1 MERPMTNPTDKRRG
15 GGGVGKPVVLIHKL
29 HSNFGKSVNKKNIS
43 WPEYFSFYRVTT
55 PLSINYSVSVKG
67 RLRTADCR
75 PGVKCRLRV
84 CSIGKSGFR
93 F

>member
-1 MERPMTNPTDKRRG
+1 M

-29 HSNFGKSVNKKNIS
+29 HNNFDKSANKKNIS
-43 WPEYFSFYRVTT
+43 WPEYFSFYRATT
-55 PLSINYSVSVKG
+55 PLSIIYSVNVKG
-67 RLRTADCR
+67 RMRTADCG

-84 CSIGKSGFR
+84 RSIGKSGFR